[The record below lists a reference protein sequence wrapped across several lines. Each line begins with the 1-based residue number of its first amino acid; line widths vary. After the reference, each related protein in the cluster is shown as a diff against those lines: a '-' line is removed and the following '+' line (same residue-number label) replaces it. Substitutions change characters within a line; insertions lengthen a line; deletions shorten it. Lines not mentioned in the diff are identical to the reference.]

1 MVRKKMKQKRVLA
14 VASFGGHWIQLLR
27 ISQPLEQRYNIVY
40 MSTHSKCNTM
50 INNNLFFSLPDF
62 NRSNVWKM
70 IYAIF
75 KVLYVLL
82 KTRPHVVI
90 TTGAAPGLLTIVLAR
105 ILRIKTIW
113 IDSIANVKQ
122 LSTCGQL
129 ACKFAQHVYT
139 QWPDLSDSKVK
150 YKGNVFGE

>member
-1 MVRKKMKQKRVLA
+1 MKQKRVLA
-14 VASFGGHWIQLLR
+14 VASIGGHWIQLLR
-27 ISQPLEQRYNIVY
+27 ICQPLETKYDIIY
-40 MSTHSKCNTM
+40 MSTHSKCRTM
-50 INNNLFFSLPDF
+50 INNNPFFFLPDF

-90 TTGAAPGLLTIVLAR
+90 TTGAAPGLLTIIFAR
-105 ILRIKTIW
+105 ILKIKTIW

-122 LSTCGQL
+122 MSACGQL
-129 ACKFAQHVYT
+129 ACKLAQHVYT
-139 QWPDLSDSKVK
+139 QWPDLTNSKVK